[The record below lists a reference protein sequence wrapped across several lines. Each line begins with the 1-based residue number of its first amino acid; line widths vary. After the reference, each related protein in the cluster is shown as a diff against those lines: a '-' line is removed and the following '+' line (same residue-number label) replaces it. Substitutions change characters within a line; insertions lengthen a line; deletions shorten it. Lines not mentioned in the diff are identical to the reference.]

1 MSSSSSI
8 EDFYYT
14 RSAVD
19 ASVTQSQ
26 VLSQVAQE
34 KLTWE
39 SGLLAPL
46 NPDEETSG
54 DNAAPA
60 PTPRKA
66 IYETVDEIDVIVK
79 EIDGKVDGIIQDVL
93 TPMKTTVD
101 GISETIGTKIDASVA
116 PIETSVS
123 NTESAVNFMR
133 GEVND
138 IKDQVQEIHEI
149 NALMHEILNRTLA
162 PTLSPSQS
170 PFRSVSCN
178 VVPFVFHTQYIPHFT
193 TCFLFLYIL
202 LISQPTSSPSLS
214 PSQNPSKRPSRSPT
228 VSPSQSPAPS
238 TSVRPSNIPSAVPSE
253 SGKPSQ
259 SQYPSNEPT
268 VRKLSTLTFID
279 HQFVFSQSSNHNAIL
294 GTIICCIFWRIYL
307 RRWWYVHNR

>member
-1 MSSSSSI
+1 MPYERSVSSSSSI

-46 NPDEETSG
+46 NPDEET
-54 DNAAPA
+54 NAAPA

-66 IYETVDEIDVIVK
+66 IYEIVDEIDVIVK

-101 GISETIGTKIDASVA
+101 GMSDTIGTKINATVA
-116 PIETSVS
+116 PI
-123 NTESAVNFMR
+123 ESAVNFMQ

-138 IKDQVQEIHEI
+138 IKEQVH
-149 NALMHEILNRTLA
+149 LMHEILNRTLA
-162 PTLSPSQS
+162 PTLSPSQ
-170 PFRSVSCN
+170 R
-178 VVPFVFHTQYIPHFT
+178 VP
-193 TCFLFLYIL
+193 
-202 LISQPTSSPSLS
+202 SS
-214 PSQNPSKRPSRSPT
+214 SPT
-228 VSPSQSPAPS
+228 VSS
-238 TSVRPSNIPSAVPSE
+238 R
-253 SGKPSQ
+253 
-259 SQYPSNEPT
+259 
-268 VRKLSTLTFID
+268 
-279 HQFVFSQSSNHNAIL
+279 
-294 GTIICCIFWRIYL
+294 
-307 RRWWYVHNR
+307 

>member
-1 MSSSSSI
+1 MPYERSVSSSSSI

-19 ASVTQSQ
+19 TSVTQSQ

-39 SGLLAPL
+39 SGLAPL

-54 DNAAPA
+54 DIA

-66 IYETVDEIDVIVK
+66 IYEIVI
-79 EIDGKVDGIIQDVL
+79 GINA
-93 TPMKTTVD
+93 T
-101 GISETIGTKIDASVA
+101 VA
-116 PIETSVS
+116 PL
-123 NTESAVNFMR
+123 ESAVNFMR

-138 IKDQVQEIHEI
+138 IKEQVQEIHEI

-170 PFRSVSCN
+170 PSRSVSCN
-178 VVPFVFHTQYIPHFT
+178 VVQFVFHTQYIPHFT

-214 PSQNPSKRPSRSPT
+214 PSQNPSKRPSRS
-228 VSPSQSPAPS
+228 
-238 TSVRPSNIPSAVPSE
+238 PSNIPSAVPSE

-294 GTIICCIFWRIYL
+294 GTIICCNFWRIYL